1 MANTPTTSDVTF
13 NVTEP
18 TTNTDGSPLT
28 NLAKTRID
36 YTTSTPLGNTL
47 ATVDVPASGPTGGQ
61 AVSKLVAVPIGAGQQ
76 GTVTAT
82 AKAVNVNNLASPVSN
97 TATKTI
103 DRRAE
108 TLAPA
113 PPVNLSIA

>member
-1 MANTPTTSDVTF
+1 MANTVTTSDVTF
-13 NVTEP
+13 SVTEP
-18 TTNTDGSPLT
+18 TQNTDGSALT

-47 ATVDVPASGPTGGQ
+47 AMVEIPASSPTGGGT
-61 AVSKLVAVPIGAGQQ
+61 VTKLVAVPVGAGQQ

-82 AKAVNVNNLASPVSN
+82 AKAVNVNNLMSPVSN

-113 PPVNLSIA
+113 APTNLGIS